1 MYLRDVEAVRYGE
14 LAGITLGPLAP
25 GLTVVVGRNEAGK
38 STFTSLVRHIL
49 FGFPRGRTNERLY
62 QPSTGDQRVGRLLFS
77 GDDSEWVIERTEGA
91 HGGDAVVYGP
101 HGEEPADGFLEPLTS
116 SVSAALYRTVFG
128 FSLEE
133 LSDLG
138 SLADIQSR
146 LYATTA
152 GLSVNPHDVL
162 GALRSTADE
171 LWAPR
176 ARTRTIHS
184 LNKELRSAR
193 DARRRLQEMAEQYRT
208 DRERRMVVARELE
221 AADSALDEARMEEE
235 RLAALLAEGRRIE
248 ERVRADEQAAEEHR
262 LGAEAAGVNQQPWR

>member
-14 LAGITLGPLAP
+14 FSGVTLGPLGP
-25 GLTVVVGRNEAGK
+25 GLTVVMGRNEAGK
-38 STFTSLVRHIL
+38 STFTSLVRHVL
-49 FGFPRGRTNERLY
+49 FGFPRGRTSERLY
-62 QPSTGDQRVGRLLFS
+62 QPPSGDNRVGRLVFA
-77 GDDSEWVIERTEGA
+77 GDDAEWVVERTEGV

-101 HGEEPADGFLEPLTS
+101 RGEEPADGFLEPLTS

-152 GLSVNPHDVL
+152 GLGVNPHDVL
-162 GALRSTADE
+162 GALRGAADE

-184 LNKELRSAR
+184 LNKEAK
-193 DARRRLQEMAEQYRT
+193 
-208 DRERRMVVARELE
+208 
-221 AADSALDEARMEEE
+221 
-235 RLAALLAEGRRIE
+235 
-248 ERVRADEQAAEEHR
+248 
-262 LGAEAAGVNQQPWR
+262 P